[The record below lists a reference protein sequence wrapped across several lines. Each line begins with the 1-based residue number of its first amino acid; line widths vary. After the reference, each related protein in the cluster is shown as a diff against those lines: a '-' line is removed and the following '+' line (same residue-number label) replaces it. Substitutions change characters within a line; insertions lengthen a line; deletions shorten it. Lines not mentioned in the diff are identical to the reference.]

1 MILKT
6 RYKIIEISIE
16 PEEIKKFEFKIPED
30 FVLVN
35 GFLVTTQGEGAG
47 ANNQVVGRLS
57 LSLNNQM
64 SNPVL
69 QYVQNDK
76 VKFKR
81 RKYEFQRL
89 AEPLIGGTYIQGF
102 YENLNESDNTYTVK
116 IYLKGKK
123 LYR

>member
-6 RYKIIEISIE
+6 RYKIIQISIE

-47 ANNQVVGRLS
+47 ANNKIVGRLS
-57 LSLNNQM
+57 VSLNNQI
-64 SNPVL
+64 SNPIL
-69 QYVQNDK
+69 QYVQTDK
-76 VKFKR
+76 VQFKR
-81 RKYEFQRL
+81 RKYEFQKL

-123 LYR
+123 LFR

>member
-6 RYKIIEISIE
+6 RYKIIEVSVN
-16 PEEIKKFEFKIPED
+16 PLEIKKFEFKIPED
-30 FVLVN
+30 FIMVN

-47 ANNQVVGRLS
+47 ANNLTVGRLS
-57 LSLNNQM
+57 LSLNNKM

-69 QYVQNDK
+69 QYVQTDK
-76 VKFKR
+76 VQFKR
-81 RKYEFQRL
+81 RKYEFQKL

-102 YENLNESDNTYTVK
+102 YENLNASDNTYTVK